1 MAKIKSELTSEEI
14 ANKIAELDAKIDNSI
29 KNKTIGR
36 VSPAKTFL
44 NEIKDLVKKAIDNEV
59 SYKQL
64 SKDILEVY
72 NFKVSEQTI
81 RAFAHNVLGVEKKKR
96 GRKVADTKKDTSN
109 KKDKVDMT
117 NMSVT
122 EMKEAQANSSDELD
136 DLM

>member
-1 MAKIKSELTSEEI
+1 MAKLKTELTSEEI
-14 ANKIAELDAKIDNSI
+14 ANKIAELDAKIDDSI

-44 NEIKDLVKKAIDNEV
+44 NEIKDLIKKAIDNEV

-81 RAFAHNVLGVEKKKR
+81 RAFAHNVLGIEKKKR
-96 GRKVADTKKDTSN
+96 VKKVVDN
-109 KKDKVDMT
+109 KKDKNKIDMT
-117 NMSVT
+117 KMSVS
-122 EMKEAQANSSDELD
+122 EMKKAQADSSDELD
-136 DLM
+136 NLM

>member
-1 MAKIKSELTSEEI
+1 MAKLKTELTSEEI
-14 ANKIAELDAKIDNSI
+14 ANKIAELDAKIDDSI

-44 NEIKDLVKKAIDNEV
+44 NEIKDLIKKAIDNEV

-81 RAFAHNVLGVEKKKR
+81 RAFAHNVLGIEKKKR
-96 GRKVADTKKDTSN
+96 VKKVVDNKKD
-109 KKDKVDMT
+109 KDKVDMT
-117 NMSVT
+117 KMSVS
-122 EMKEAQANSSDELD
+122 EMKKAQANSSDELD
-136 DLM
+136 NLM